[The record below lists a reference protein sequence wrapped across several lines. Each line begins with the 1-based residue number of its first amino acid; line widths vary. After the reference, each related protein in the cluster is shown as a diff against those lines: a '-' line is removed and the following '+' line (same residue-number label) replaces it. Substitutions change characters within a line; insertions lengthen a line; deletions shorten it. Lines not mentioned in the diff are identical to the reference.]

1 VIFSLLFKHLKLL
14 KWQKKIQFDV
24 EAREGLKKGV
34 DALANA
40 VKVTLG
46 PKGRNVII
54 GKSFGGPQVTKDGVT
69 VAKEIELED
78 ALENMGAQMVKE
90 VASKTNDLAGDGT
103 TTATILAQAI
113 VKEGLKNVT
122 AGANPMDL
130 KRGVDKAVDAV
141 VNELNKKAQ
150 TVGNSSEK
158 IKQIASISANNDEA
172 IGELITEAFDKVGK
186 EGVITVEEAKGTD
199 TYVDVVEGMQFDR
212 GYLSPYFVTNSEKM
226 EADLESPYILLYDK
240 KISAMKDL
248 LPVLEPVAQT
258 GKPLLVIAEDVDG
271 EALATLVVNKL
282 RGSLK
287 IAAVKA
293 PGFGDR
299 RKAMLEDLAI
309 LTGGTVISED
319 RGFTLENTTIEM
331 LGSAER
337 VTIDKDNTTVV
348 NGSGDKNNI
357 SVRVN
362 QIKAQIETTTSD
374 YDKEKL
380 QERLAKLA
388 GGVAVL
394 YVGAASEVEMKEKK
408 DRVDDA
414 LHATRA
420 AVEEGIVAGGGVAL
434 LRTRGVLEKLT
445 SSNLDEVT
453 GIQIISRAIE
463 APLRTIVENA
473 GGEGSVVVAKVL
485 EGKNNFG
492 YDAKSETFVDLLKK
506 GIIDPKKVTRIAL
519 ENAASVAGMILT
531 TECALV
537 DIKEDSPAP
546 MPPMGGGGMPGM
558 M

>member
-1 VIFSLLFKHLKLL
+1 MAKDIKFD
-14 KWQKKIQFDV
+14 IQ
-24 EAREGLKKGV
+24 ARDGIKRGV

-46 PKGRNVII
+46 PKGRNVVIS
-54 GKSFGGPQVTKDGVT
+54 KSFGAPNVTKDGVT

-78 ALENMGAQMVKE
+78 PLENMGAQMVKE

-103 TTATILAQAI
+103 TTATVLAQAI
-113 VKEGLKNVT
+113 VKEGLKNVA
-122 AGANPMDL
+122 AGASPMDL
-130 KRGVDKAVDAV
+130 KRGIDKAVEAITKDL
-141 VNELNKKAQ
+141 EKQ
-150 TVGNSSEK
+150 TKEVGDSSEK
-158 IKQIASISANNDEA
+158 IKQVASISANNDEH
-172 IGELITEAFDKVGK
+172 IGDLIAKAFGKVGK
-186 EGVITVEEAKGTD
+186 EGVITVEEAKGTE
-199 TYVDVVEGMQFDR
+199 THVEVVEGMQFDR

-226 EADLESPYILLYDK
+226 TADLEDPYILLFDK
-240 KISAMKDL
+240 KISSMKDL
-248 LPVLEPVAQT
+248 LPVLEPVAQS
-258 GKPLLVIAEDVDG
+258 GKPLLIIAEDVDG

-299 RKAMLEDLAI
+299 RKAMLEDIAI
-309 LTGGTVISED
+309 LTGGTVISEE
-319 RGFTLENTTIEM
+319 RGFSLENATIDM
-331 LGSAER
+331 LGTAEK
-337 VTIDKDNTTVV
+337 VAIDKDNTTIV
-348 NGSGDKNNI
+348 NGAGDNKQI
-357 SVRVN
+357 EERVN

-434 LRTRGVLEKLT
+434 VRAQAVLAKVKAENDDEATGV
-445 SSNLDEVT
+445 
-453 GIQIISRAIE
+453 QIVVRAIE

-473 GGEGSVVVAKVL
+473 GGEASVVINKVL
-485 EGKNNFG
+485 EGKKEFG
-492 YDAKSETFVDLLKK
+492 YDAKTDTFVDMMKA
-506 GIIDPKKVTRIAL
+506 GIIDPKKVTRVAL
-519 ENAASVAGMILT
+519 QNAASVAGMILT
-531 TECALV
+531 TECALI
-537 DIKEDSPAP
+537 DLPEEDKGGGG
-546 MPPMGGGGMPGM
+546 MPGGMGGGMPGM

>member
-1 VIFSLLFKHLKLL
+1 MAKDIK
-14 KWQKKIQFDV
+14 FDTD
-24 EAREGLKKGV
+24 ARDGLKRGV

-54 GKSFGGPQVTKDGVT
+54 SKSFGAPQVTKDGVS
-69 VAKEIELED
+69 VAKEVELED
-78 ALENMGAQMVKE
+78 PLENMGAQMVKE

-103 TTATILAQAI
+103 TTATVLAQAI
-113 VKEGLKNVT
+113 VKEGLKNVA

-130 KRGVDKAVDAV
+130 KRGIDKAVTSITEDLEKQA
-141 VNELNKKAQ
+141 KK
-150 TVGNSSEK
+150 VGNSSEK
-158 IKQIASISANNDEA
+158 IQQIASISANNDNT
-172 IGELITEAFDKVGK
+172 IGELIALAFGKVGK

-212 GYLSPYFVTNSEKM
+212 GYLSPYFVTDSDKM
-226 EADLESPYILLYDK
+226 IADLENPYILLFDK
-240 KISAMKDL
+240 KISNL
-248 LPVLEPVAQT
+248 QEILPILEPVAQS
-258 GKPLLVIAEDVDG
+258 GRPLLIIAEDVDG
-271 EALATLVVNKL
+271 QALATLVVNKL
-282 RGSLK
+282 RGGLK

-299 RKAMLEDLAI
+299 RKAMLEDISI
-309 LTGGTVISED
+309 LTGGVVISEE
-319 RGFTLENTTIEM
+319 RGFSLENADLTM
-331 LGSAER
+331 LGTAET
-337 VTIDKDNTTVV
+337 VTIDKDNTTIV
-348 NGSGDKNNI
+348 NGSGNASDIKA
-357 SVRVN
+357 RVN

-434 LRTRGVLEKLT
+434 VRAQKTLEKLAAV
-445 SSNLDEVT
+445 NIDEAT
-453 GIQIISRAIE
+453 GIQIVSKAIE

-473 GGEGSVVVAKVL
+473 GGEGSVVINKVL
-485 EGKNNFG
+485 DGKGDFG
-492 YDAKSETFVDLLKK
+492 YDAKSDSYVDMLKA
-506 GIIDPKKVTRIAL
+506 GIIDPKKVTRVAL
-519 ENAASVAGMILT
+519 ENAASVSGMILT
-531 TECALV
+531 TECALI
-537 DIKEDSPAP
+537 DIKEDASP
-546 MPPMGGGGMPGM
+546 MPPMGGGMPGM